1 MLAVPFLG
9 PAGSGKTSLAGS
21 FGEFL
26 AEKDYKVKLFNLDA
40 GVEFLPYV
48 PDFDIRDFFRVSE
61 IMKKEHIGP
70 NASIIRASQKIYEMS
85 DQILEEMKRNEAD
98 FVLLDLPGQL
108 EIFAFK
114 PTGSMFME
122 KLQCDMRVC
131 GIFLLG
137 ADTSPTASGFV
148 VALLMSMAVQIQ
160 LGVNLIT
167 VLHKSDMLKSQ
178 EFVRMLNDPELL
190 RNKITDM
197 EQGGVITDLA
207 LDSLKIIKNVGRAI
221 RVIATSIINR
231 EGYEEL
237 FDLLHEI
244 FCACGDNY

>member
-1 MLAVPFLG
+1 MFAVPFLG

-26 AEKDYKVKLFNLDA
+26 AEKHYNVKLFNLDA
-40 GVEFLPYV
+40 GAEYLPYV
-48 PDFDIRDFFRVSE
+48 PDFDIRNFFRVSE

-85 DQILEEMKRNEAD
+85 DQILEQMKKTEAE
-98 FVLLDLPGQL
+98 FILLDFPGQL

-122 KLQCDMRVC
+122 KLQRDMRVC

-137 ADTSPTASGFV
+137 ADTSPTVSGFV

-160 LGVNLIT
+160 LGINLIT
-167 VLHKSDMLKSQ
+167 VLHKSDMLKSK
-178 EFVRMLNDPELL
+178 EFVGMLNNPELL
-190 RNKITDM
+190 GNQITSM
-197 EQGGVITDLA
+197 EQSGVITDLA
-207 LDSLKIIKNVGRAI
+207 LDSLKIIKNVRPAV

-244 FCACGDNY
+244 FCTCGDNY

>member
-1 MLAVPFLG
+1 VLAVPFLG

-26 AEKDYKVKLFNLDA
+26 AEKNYNVKIFNLDA
-40 GVEFLPYV
+40 GAEYLPYT
-48 PDFDIRDFFRVSE
+48 PDFDIRDFFNVYE
-61 IMKKEHIGP
+61 IMKTEHIGP

-85 DQILEEMKRNEAD
+85 DQILEQMKKTLAD
-98 FVLLDLPGQL
+98 FILIDFPGQL
-108 EIFAFK
+108 EVFAFK
-114 PTGSMFME
+114 PTGSLFME
-122 KLQCDMRVC
+122 KLQRNMRVC
-131 GIFLLG
+131 GVFLLG

-160 LGVNLIT
+160 LGISLIT
-167 VLHKSDMLKSQ
+167 VLHKSDMLKSK
-178 EFVRMLNDPELL
+178 EFVGMLNNPALL
-190 RNKITDM
+190 RKKIANA
-197 EQGGVITDLA
+197 EKGGVINDLA
-207 LDSLKIIKNVGRAI
+207 LDSLKIINKVRPAV

-244 FCACGDNY
+244 FCSCGDNL

>member
-1 MLAVPFLG
+1 MFAVPFLG

-26 AEKDYKVKLFNLDA
+26 VEKGYEVKIFNLDA
-40 GVEFLPYV
+40 GAEYLPYV

-70 NASIIRASQKIYEMS
+70 NASIIRASEMIYEVS
-85 DQILEEMKRNEAD
+85 DQIIDRMKNTKAD
-98 FVLLDLPGQL
+98 YILIDTPGQL
-108 EIFAFK
+108 EVFAFK
-114 PTGSMFME
+114 PTGSLFME
-122 KLQCDMRVC
+122 KLRDMRIC

-137 ADTSPTASGFV
+137 ADTSPTAAGFI
-148 VALLMSMAVQIQ
+148 VALLMSMAIQIQ
-160 LGVNLIT
+160 LGISLIT
-167 VLHKSDMLKSQ
+167 VLHKSDILKSKDFL
-178 EFVRMLNDPELL
+178 EMLNNPELFKD
-190 RNKITDM
+190 KITTM
-197 EQGGVITDLA
+197 EQGGVIKDLA
-207 LDSLKIIKNVGRAI
+207 LDALKIIKKVHPAV

-244 FCACGDNY
+244 FCSCGDNL